1 MASKLKDSD
10 SREAEQLGAETQ
22 EEDRLL
28 DSMREERIRRCAYEI
43 YLERGG
49 EPGHDWEDW
58 LQAERE
64 IRNNAAQNA

>member
-28 DSMREERIRRCAYEI
+28 DSMREERIRRRAYEI

-64 IRNNAAQNA
+64 ITNNAAQNA